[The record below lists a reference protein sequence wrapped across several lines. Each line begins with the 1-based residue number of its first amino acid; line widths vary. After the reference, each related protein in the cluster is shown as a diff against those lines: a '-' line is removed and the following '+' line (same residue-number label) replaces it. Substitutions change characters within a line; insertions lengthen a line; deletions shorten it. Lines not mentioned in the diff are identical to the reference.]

1 MKNVEIKVEIQVNEI
16 FAKTII
22 TQELFNDQEYPLE
35 LEVFIKKN
43 YENYLLSSFN
53 AQIGDSTKISSKVIK
68 EEKAE
73 EKYADKISSGNAA
86 IYATTDKQKEKI
98 IVHIGNIPPKKNLI
112 IISEF
117 LQLFKISNNYQ
128 YELEIFDDQ
137 SLPLLK
143 GKKGNFC
150 EIGVINYFV
159 EIKTKN
165 KIEKIEKLSFPENL
179 VIKEEKFNEEKT
191 QFILKFD
198 VNNNETDDLDKM
210 MRSLNG
216 SNHFDIP
223 IGKIFF
229 KLETNYEILLF
240 SQLSKKYK
248 DEQSFILNYQIRE
261 NDKVKLNPGFFIF
274 LIDPKFF
281 NKFKQN
287 IIEAFPLLLYS
298 IPAESYFQLIIDY
311 KSNEEIPKEYNEKNI
326 KECLE
331 NIEKYECNP
340 DGTNLNNSLRK
351 IYQSIDKYENISL
364 PKYIYLLTDGNINDK
379 KEILN
384 IIDEHKTEFEFSIH
398 IFGENENEDFLKK
411 VASIGNGNYGSYKK
425 ISDLSEIIVSD
436 LFKISYPYIYN
447 FDINS
452 DIDKISLFNLN
463 SKKEIMRLNKIYNF
477 NYITKEK
484 IHNPKNIDFVIK
496 YNLNGEDFF
505 RHYKLDALDL
515 PEGEELFKLNLYN
528 YIKNNEN
535 LSKEE
540 KIKLAIKHQI
550 LIEGTSLFAEVE
562 LKGKIISPM
571 KLNNNI
577 EGDNDTIHNTN
588 KKNEENIESNP
599 ELQLNLD
606 SPYNDKN
613 NSDRPKPVP
622 PLESRKNRNNNF
634 YDKMLNKN
642 ISKPNKSIKESQK
655 DDLDAM
661 FSELRL
667 NEEKERIEAPK
678 KYERQESLP
687 YDESQNDNL
696 NKKENQIE
704 NEENELLKESQN
716 NEPHKSTQD
725 EYLGELI
732 YEMNHPLEE
741 EIRKNIKISQE
752 SVKDIIF
759 SQNICEGFW
768 NINSQTELVKSKYLL
783 DFKFLR
789 SENYDDI
796 TSITILIIYFLNK
809 EHKELSSKLAILF
822 KKAKLYIKNKTGI
835 SYKKIV
841 SNFPS
846 DG

>member
-1 MKNVEIKVEIQVNEI
+1 M
-16 FAKTII
+16 
-22 TQELFNDQEYPLE
+22 
-35 LEVFIKKN
+35 
-43 YENYLLSSFN
+43 
-53 AQIGDSTKISSKVIK
+53 
-68 EEKAE
+68 
-73 EKYADKISSGNAA
+73 
-86 IYATTDKQKEKI
+86 
-98 IVHIGNIPPKKNLI
+98 
-112 IISEF
+112 
-117 LQLFKISNNYQ
+117 
-128 YELEIFDDQ
+128 
-137 SLPLLK
+137 
-143 GKKGNFC
+143 
-150 EIGVINYFV
+150 
-159 EIKTKN
+159 
-165 KIEKIEKLSFPENL
+165 
-179 VIKEEKFNEEKT
+179 
-191 QFILKFD
+191 
-198 VNNNETDDLDKM
+198 
-210 MRSLNG
+210 
-216 SNHFDIP
+216 
-223 IGKIFF
+223 
-229 KLETNYEILLF
+229 
-240 SQLSKKYK
+240 
-248 DEQSFILNYQIRE
+248 
-261 NDKVKLNPGFFIF
+261 
-274 LIDPKFF
+274 
-281 NKFKQN
+281 
-287 IIEAFPLLLYS
+287 
-298 IPAESYFQLIIDY
+298 
-311 KSNEEIPKEYNEKNI
+311 
-326 KECLE
+326 
-331 NIEKYECNP
+331 
-340 DGTNLNNSLRK
+340 
-351 IYQSIDKYENISL
+351 
-364 PKYIYLLTDGNINDK
+364 
-379 KEILN
+379 
-384 IIDEHKTEFEFSIH
+384 
-398 IFGENENEDFLKK
+398 
-411 VASIGNGNYGSYKK
+411 
-425 ISDLSEIIVSD
+425 SD

-477 NYITKEK
+477 NFITKEK

-613 NSDRPKPVP
+613 NIDRPKPVP

-634 YDKMLNKN
+634 YDKMSNKN
-642 ISKPNKSIKESQK
+642 LSKPNKSIKESQK

-687 YDESQNDNL
+687 YDESKNDNL

-809 EHKELSSKLAILF
+809 EHKELSSKLAILL